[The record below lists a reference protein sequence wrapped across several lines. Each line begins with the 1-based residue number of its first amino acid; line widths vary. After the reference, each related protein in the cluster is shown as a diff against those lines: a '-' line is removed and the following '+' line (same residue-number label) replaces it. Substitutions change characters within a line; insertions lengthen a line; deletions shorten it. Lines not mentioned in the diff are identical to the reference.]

1 MSKSNS
7 WIARV
12 HVISKWQAILDDNDF
27 DIALRLCIAALLY
40 EADLSVGPEIPTPF
54 GALS

>member
-27 DIALRLCIAALLY
+27 DIALRLCIAVLLY
-40 EADLSVGPEIPTPF
+40 EVDLSVGPELPTSF